1 MTDTLWVR
9 RSTRVTASSATA
21 GSGLNAADRS
31 VVWALHE
38 TQRAGLRSFTTG
50 SLRGIPAMW
59 LVSHLVFGIF
69 GDDRRS
75 GSAPWQQ
82 RGTIKGTFSMPSLF
96 IYLFIFFTVFHWDW
110 SFFQHKT
117 RKASWLQI
125 ILVEVLSYGA
135 GMARAQRGAVQ
146 GNNVFCLLPS

>member
-21 GSGLNAADRS
+21 GSGLNAGDRS
-31 VVWALHE
+31 VVCAPHE
-38 TQRAGLRSFTTG
+38 TQRAGLWSFTTG

-75 GSAPWQQ
+75 GSAPWRQ
-82 RGTIKGTFSMPSLF
+82 RGTIKGTFSMPSLL
-96 IYLFIFFTVFHWDW
+96 IYLFFLTAFHWDR

-125 ILVEVLSYGA
+125 ISVEVLSYGA